1 MFRNTQLAK
10 TGLRK
15 KKNYSLRPPF
25 RIILGVTHLLLEIYQ
40 LTLLSYQNW
49 HQILCWKHTEK
60 YLRYGFYGNSS
71 ITKLHQQAEQF
82 TYQNKQAH
90 VTRLFSLKY

>member
-1 MFRNTQLAK
+1 MFRNTISK
-10 TGLRK
+10 NWFEKEK
-15 KKNYSLRPPF
+15 KSLRPPF
-25 RIILGVTHLLLEIYQ
+25 RIILGVTHLLLGIYQ

-71 ITKLHQQAEQF
+71 NQTSPAGRTIYFPEFFFLRE
-82 TYQNKQAH
+82 
-90 VTRLFSLKY
+90 